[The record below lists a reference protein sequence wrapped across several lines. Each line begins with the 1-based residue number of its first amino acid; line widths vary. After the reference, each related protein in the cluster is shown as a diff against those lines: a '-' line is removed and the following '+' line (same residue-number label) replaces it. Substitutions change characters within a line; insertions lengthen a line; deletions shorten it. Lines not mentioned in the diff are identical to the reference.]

1 MHGKAFLIDD
11 SSAAVSTANL
21 DNRSLRI
28 NFESTALVA
37 DPDFATQ
44 VEAMFVKDFAASRE
58 IETGEFAGK
67 PLWFRIFARAAY
79 LFAPVL

>member
-1 MHGKAFLIDD
+1 
-11 SSAAVSTANL
+11 VSTANL

-58 IETGEFAGK
+58 IEAAEFAGK
-67 PLWFRIFARAAY
+67 PLWFRMSARAAY